1 MAAKKTAQQTGKKS
15 QAASKPASKPT
26 KAASAPRTASKAS
39 TDTFNPK
46 PKQRDGEKPKRIV
59 LVTPAGVAAYS
70 WLKNPDVG
78 KKYSDGKYKL
88 TLVLDKE
95 DDAAVEFCKKLVAMG
110 AKKLIKNGDV
120 IAEEKDKEE
129 FKGKYLITAKS
140 KHQPKM
146 IDAKRI
152 ELPSNVFPMS
162 GDVVKIA
169 IVPNEYEDGK
179 WNLYL
184 NAVQLL
190 KKNAR
195 GFEAGDYFDEE
206 DGFEAPAQTSNSDDG
221 EGKKP
226 SHKPAD
232 DLDF

>member
-1 MAAKKTAQQTGKKS
+1 MAVKKTAQQTGKKA
-15 QAASKPASKPT
+15 QASKPVAKT
-26 KAASAPRTASKAS
+26 ASAPRTASKAT
-39 TDTFNPK
+39 TDTK
-46 PKQRDGEKPKRIV
+46 PAPRGDKPKRIV

-70 WLKNPDVG
+70 WLKSPDVG
-78 KKYSDGKYKL
+78 KKFSDGKYKI

-95 DDAAVEFCKKLVAMG
+95 DEAAVEFCKKLAAMG

-146 IDAKRI
+146 IDAKRN
-152 ELPSNVFPMS
+152 ELPSNVYPMS
-162 GDVVKIA
+162 GDIVKIA
-169 IVPNEYEDGK
+169 IAPNEYEDGK

-195 GFEAGDYFDEE
+195 GFDADDYFDEE
-206 DGFEAPAQTSNSDDG
+206 DGFEAPAKTEGNDG
-221 EGKKP
+221 EGEKP
-226 SHKPAD
+226 SRKPAAD